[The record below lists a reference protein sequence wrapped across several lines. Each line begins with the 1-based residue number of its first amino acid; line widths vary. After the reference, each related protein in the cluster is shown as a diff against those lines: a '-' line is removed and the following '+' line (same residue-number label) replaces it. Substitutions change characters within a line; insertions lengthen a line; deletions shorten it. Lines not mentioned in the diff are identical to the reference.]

1 MPEDTID
8 QADQAATLA
17 ETADD
22 ADTPAPGIAKVRE
35 ELEGVGGADLGARS
49 FGEAFARPHLKVDK
63 ILDEHDRQMYG
74 ISPATADTEIRLTV
88 STENNFEPGSFDTH
102 AKDPQVEPVKKSPE
116 EIERILFG
124 DAEGEE
130 PAPFNGPASAARPG
144 SPYPAET
151 AVEMMERLE
160 REQAYEERRWRET
173 ACAIAARMHQGRGL
187 NMRDFLDECDVIA
200 EYIRDGYVPDF
211 TA

>member
-22 ADTPAPGIAKVRE
+22 ADTLALGIEVVRNQLNANYPDGSFDTHAKDPVPEQRGGFSGFIDKVRG
-35 ELEGVGGADLGARS
+35 ELHAGDGKASYPV
-49 FGEAFARPHLKVDK
+49 FV
-63 ILDEHDRQMYG
+63 
-74 ISPATADTEIRLTV
+74 
-88 STENNFEPGSFDTH
+88 DTH
-102 AKDPQVEPVKKSPE
+102 AKDPQVEPAKKSPE
-116 EIERILFG
+116 EIEKILFDDG
-124 DAEGEE
+124 ERDSTAPFQGPAPYVESDAEREK
-130 PAPFNGPASAARPG
+130 
-144 SPYPAET
+144 
-151 AVEMMERLE
+151 RLE
-160 REQAYEERRWRET
+160 WEARDRRRD
-173 ACAIAARMHQGRGL
+173 ACHIAARMHQGRGL